1 MQLVLLAAGHG
12 RRFGGLKQ
20 LAPVG
25 PRGEALIDYTA
36 RDALACGFD
45 GVVLVVREE
54 IRRELADHARRRF
67 PRALRTALAVQGP
80 LAGTAAALA
89 AARPLLDGAFGVANA
104 DDHYGPEG
112 LARLASELRG
122 AAGAHV
128 LVSYRLEDTLLTDAP
143 VTRGVLSVGSG
154 GDLQAITEMR
164 VERDPEGNLVGTPVL
179 PGLGPVETDGAP
191 TVPSRVP
198 LSGAEP
204 VSMNLWGF
212 DPSILV
218 EIEVALERFARRLSA
233 GAAVGDSPGAA
244 PELLLPEVVGSV
256 VARGAARVA
265 VRPASGRCIGITHP
279 GDLPLVRALLE
290 PGRRE
295 STGRLELRLRAGE
308 AERALPRD

>member
-67 PRALRTALAVQGP
+67 PRALAIALAVQGP

-89 AARPLLDGAFGVANA
+89 AAGPFLDGAFGVANA
-104 DDHYGPEG
+104 DDHYGPGG
-112 LARLASELRG
+112 LACLADELASL
-122 AAGAHV
+122 AGTHM
-128 LVSYRLEDTLLTDAP
+128 LVSYRLADTLLTDAP
-143 VTRGVLSVGSG
+143 VTRGVLRVGAD
-154 GDLQAITEMR
+154 GDLEGIAEMR
-164 VERDPEGNLVGTPVL
+164 VERDARGGLVGSPVL
-179 PGLGPVETDGAP
+179 SGQPPSGDLAAP
-191 TVPSRVP
+191 SSVA

-212 DPSILV
+212 DPSILA
-218 EIEVALERFARRLSA
+218 EIEVALERFAARRRA
-233 GAAVGDSPGAA
+233 EGGAPGAFEA
-244 PELLLPEVVGSV
+244 PPELLLPEVIGSLV
-256 VARGAARVA
+256 ERGAARVA

-279 GDLPLVRALLE
+279 GDLPLVRALIE
-290 PGRRE
+290 SERHTTGRRPAAPR
-295 STGRLELRLRAGE
+295 RLGPAD
-308 AERALPRD
+308 RALRRG